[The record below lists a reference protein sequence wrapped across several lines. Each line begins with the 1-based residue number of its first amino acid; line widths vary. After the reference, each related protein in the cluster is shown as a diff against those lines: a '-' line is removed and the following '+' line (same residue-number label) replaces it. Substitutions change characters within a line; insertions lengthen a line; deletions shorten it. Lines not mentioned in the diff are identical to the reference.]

1 MRVYLENDVIFYD
14 YQTGQKTTYLLDV
27 ETFEHAEHQ
36 IDMLWDIFM
45 KKWFTASI
53 IEQTIHCLMEAR
65 PNKDWSLLKN
75 KMLNE
80 IKIYSL

>member
-1 MRVYLENDVIFYD
+1 MKVYLKNDVIFYD
-14 YQTGQKTTYLLDV
+14 YQTGQKTTYWLDV
-27 ETFEHAEHQ
+27 ETFEHAEQQ

-45 KKWFTASI
+45 KKWFTAST